1 MYTMTTTNGAT
12 KTFRT
17 LTAAQEG
24 AERAAFAELTWERY
38 DENDGP
44 RWLGFEQSASI
55 DAVAEIREH
64 GIELRIREA
73 FEDVAEGHVNDVLSM
88 GIIEPSGRDVE
99 GWHVADLAAT
109 LEDAD
114 LPCEEEHIE
123 LARDVLAELI
133 DEIAAAKREEREE
146 REEA

>member
-24 AERAAFAELTWERY
+24 AERAAFAELAWERY
-38 DENDGP
+38 DDNEG
-44 RWLGFEQSASI
+44 RLWLGFEEGA
-55 DAVAEIREH
+55 ALEATAEIREH

-73 FEDVAEGHVNDVLSM
+73 FEDVAERHVDDVLSI
-88 GIIEPSGRDVE
+88 GVIEPSGRDVE
-99 GWHVADLAAT
+99 GWHVADLAAI

-114 LPCEEEHIE
+114 LPCEGEYIEH
-123 LARDVLAELI
+123 ARDVLAELI
-133 DEIAAAKREEREE
+133 DEIAWAKRGEG
-146 REEA
+146 